1 MKTIL
6 QDLRHGLRRLRR
18 APGFTLTALAT
29 LALGI
34 GATTAIFTLT
44 YQVLLRSMP
53 VEHPEQIYKVSK
65 ETDCCVTGGLQGDWH
80 LFSYDLYRTL
90 RDQTPGTDGMAAVQ
104 AGITSVSARRQ
115 GDSAA
120 QTLAVRFVSGNY
132 FNVLRVKPFA
142 GRLLTPEDDR
152 EGASPVAVVSHAI
165 WQSKFSSDPN
175 LVGTTVMFTGHPVT
189 IVGITA
195 DGFLGERNDADPPG
209 VWLALPQEPLLEP
222 ERKLYTLPQSHW
234 LDLLVRIPDPK
245 SVPAAE
251 NALRVE
257 LLRWVRANRGSATHD
272 TEAEI
277 ARQTTELAPASDGI
291 NNLRD
296 DYGKSLTML
305 QLIAVFVLV
314 IACANLANLMLVRGV
329 ARRQELNVRS
339 ALGASR
345 ARLVREMLVESI
357 TLALIGGALGLF
369 VAYTGVKGILA
380 LVMRGVE
387 VDPLSAS
394 PSLPVL
400 LFALAISALTGVLF
414 GCAPAILASRV
425 NPADALHGANRT
437 TGNISGLQRA
447 LVILQAA
454 LSVALLSTS
463 GLLILSLQR
472 LQHQDFRFET
482 HGRLIAF
489 LDLQAAG
496 YRYEQLDGLY
506 RQMDQ
511 AFATVPGLHTVAW
524 ATYSPMSY
532 NNWGSGIAF
541 PGRAPNP
548 QFNASYA
555 AVSPR
560 FFDAVGTRVLAGR
573 SFTDSDTAAG
583 RHVAIINRTF
593 VNKFLEGKQPVG
605 LHFGPD
611 PSMTGEYE
619 IVGVVDD
626 SKYGQP
632 ARPTR
637 PMFFTPMAQT
647 TNFDAIEAPPTL
659 REQARKNQQFMHFAN
674 NIVVRY
680 DGDPASASAAV
691 RRVLQQ
697 INPDLVI
704 RRISTYDDQVGTY
717 FTRQQLIVRLTAIFG
732 ALALILASIG
742 LYGVTAYG
750 VARRIPEIG
759 LRMALGADRASV
771 VRLIL
776 RGAATQIGIG
786 LLIGIPT
793 ALLAGHFL
801 QSQLYQVNGYDLRT
815 IFAACGVLI
824 LSALVASA
832 MPARRASG
840 VEPMQ
845 ALRTE

>member
-1 MKTIL
+1 METIL

-29 LALGI
+29 LALGV

-44 YQVLLRSMP
+44 YQVLIRSMP
-53 VEHPEQIYKVSK
+53 IEHPEQIYKVSK

-90 RDQTPGTDGMAAVQ
+90 RDQIPGTDGMAAVQ
-104 AGITSVSARRQ
+104 AGITTVSARRQ
-115 GDSAA
+115 DDPAA
-120 QTLAVRFVSGNY
+120 QPLTVRFVSGNY

-152 EGASPVAVVSHAI
+152 EGAPPVAVISHAI
-165 WQSKFSSDPN
+165 WQSRFSGDTN
-175 LVGTTVMFTGHPVT
+175 LVGSTVTLTGHPVT

-195 DGFLGERNDADPPG
+195 EGFLGERNAADPAG
-209 VWLALPQEPLLEP
+209 VWLTLPQELIFEP
-222 ERKLYTLPQSHW
+222 ERNLYRLPQSHW

-251 NALRVE
+251 NALRVA
-257 LLRWVRANRGSATHD
+257 LMRWIRANRGSETHD
-272 TEAEI
+272 SEAEI
-277 ARQTTELAPASDGI
+277 AEQTTELAPASDGI

-305 QLIAVFVLV
+305 QLIAAFVLV
-314 IACANLANLMLVRGV
+314 IACANLANLMLVRGI

-345 ARLVREMLVESI
+345 ARLVREMLVESV
-357 TLALIGGALGLF
+357 TLALFGGALGLF
-369 VAYTGVKGILA
+369 VAYGGVKGILA
-380 LVMRGVE
+380 LVMRGVT
-387 VDPLSAS
+387 VDPLSAK

-400 LFALAISALTGVLF
+400 LFAIAISALTGVLF
-414 GCAPAILASRV
+414 GIAPAILASRL
-425 NPADALHGANRT
+425 NPAEALHGANRT
-437 TGNISGLQRA
+437 TGNISGLHRA

-463 GLLILSLQR
+463 GLLIKSLQR
-472 LQHQDFRFET
+472 LENQDFRFET
-482 HGRLIAF
+482 YGRVLAF
-489 LDLQAAG
+489 IDLQASG

-511 AFATVPGLHTVAW
+511 AFAATPGLHDAAW
-524 ATYSPMSY
+524 ATYTPMSF
-532 NNWGSGIAF
+532 NNWGSGVAF
-541 PGRAPNP
+541 AGRAPNP
-548 QFNASYA
+548 RSNVSYA

-560 FFDAVGTRVLAGR
+560 FFDAVGTRILAGR
-573 SFTDSDTAAG
+573 SITESDTATS
-583 RHVAIINRTF
+583 RHVAVVNQTF
-593 VNKFLEGKQPVG
+593 VNRFLEGKQPIG
-605 LHFGPD
+605 MHFGPD

-619 IVGVVDD
+619 IVGVVADTR
-626 SKYGQP
+626 YGDP
-632 ARPTR
+632 ARPVR
-637 PMFFTPMAQT
+637 PMFLTPMAQT
-647 TNFDAIEAPPTL
+647 TGFEALQAPPSL
-659 REQARKNQQFMHFAN
+659 REQARKNEQFMHFAN

-704 RRISTYDDQVGTY
+704 RRITTYDDQVASY
-717 FTRQQLIVRLTAIFG
+717 FTGRRLIVRLTAIFG
-732 ALALILASIG
+732 ILALILASIG

-776 RGAATQIGIG
+776 RGAAIQTGIG
-786 LLIGIPT
+786 LVLGIPT
-793 ALLAGHFL
+793 ALLSGHLL
-801 QSQLYQVNGYDLRT
+801 QSQLYEVKGTDLRT
-815 IFAACGVLI
+815 ILVACAVLI
-824 LSALVASA
+824 LSAVAASA
-832 MPARRASG
+832 LPARRASS